1 LLTTGVS
8 LLGMAALSAG
18 QASGCRDAVGLAMK
32 IRKPIQGERARRLL
46 VLVRARQIARFVGAG
61 VVAASAALLG
71 PPVLPALA
79 QPCPDIEVVFARGT
93 YEPPGVGAVGQ
104 AFVDSV
110 RAQAGNRS
118 VGAYG
123 VDYAAS
129 GDFPPAGDLQAA
141 LPFLSTVMNGIY
153 NARDHVESMAA
164 NCPNTRMVIGGYSQG
179 AVIAGFLTSA
189 SVPSEVP
196 AQYVAYVPKP
206 MPPQIANHVAAVTLF
221 GKPSDQFLSSYGA
234 PPIRIGPLYAA
245 KTVELCAPG
254 DDICSGVPNGQPGLA
269 HLMYGTN
276 GMTNDAAAFVVSHL

>member
-1 LLTTGVS
+1 MPRRCGVR
-8 LLGMAALSAG
+8 MKLSNAIQAG
-18 QASGCRDAVGLAMK
+18 RT
-32 IRKPIQGERARRLL
+32 RRLP
-46 VLVRARQIARFVGAG
+46 VLVSARQIARFVGAG
-61 VVAASAALLG
+61 VVATWAALLG
-71 PPVLPALA
+71 PPVLSAFA
-79 QPCPDIEVVFARGT
+79 QPCPDVEVVFARGT

-104 AFVDSV
+104 AFVDSL

-153 NARDHVESMAA
+153 NAKEHVESMAV

-179 AVIAGFLTSA
+179 AALAGFLTSA
-189 SVPSEVP
+189 SVPKEVP
-196 AQYVAYVPKP
+196 AEYVAYVPKP
-206 MPPQIANHVAAVTLF
+206 MPPQIADHVAAVTLF

-245 KTVELCAPG
+245 KTIELCAPG
-254 DDICSGVPNGQPGLA
+254 DDVCSGVPNGQPGLA